1 MTEEKRSTELTV
13 AALEQVMVTGDLS
26 KLSPAD
32 RLKYY
37 ESVCRSLGLNP
48 LTGPFQYITLSGRL
62 TLYAKRDATDQLR
75 KINKVSITKLVREKL
90 DDVYVVTASATT
102 ADGRSDESIGAV
114 SLKGLA
120 GEALA
125 NALMKAETK
134 AKRRVTLSIVGLG
147 MLDETEIETIPDAQ
161 QANVNTTTGEMSQP
175 ARLPQPKTVP
185 HEPEPTQPD
194 NGKSK
199 SGLAKAMED
208 RYRELVD
215 KADLLD
221 IPAKGFNPKWTQD
234 EFLEAGKELRKAVR
248 EVEEKQ
254 AALGKPAEAKQA
266 EEAPF

>member
-26 KLSPAD
+26 KLTPAD

-75 KINKVSITKLVREKL
+75 KINAVSITKLVREKL

-125 NALMKAETK
+125 NAYMKAETK

-147 MLDETEIETIPDAQ
+147 WLDETEVETIPDAQ
-161 QANVNTTTGEMSQP
+161 MTKVNGTTGEIIEP
-175 ARLPQPKTVP
+175 AKLPQPKTTA
-185 HEPEPTQPD
+185 HEPEPANT
-194 NGKSK
+194 NGKPSRRD
-199 SGLAKAMED
+199 SMVG
-208 RYRELVD
+208 RYRGLCD
-215 KADLLD
+215 RADGLNV
-221 IPAKGFNPKWTQD
+221 PAEMYDPKWTD
-234 EFLEAGKELRKAVR
+234 AVL
-248 EVEEKQ
+248 EEKGVI
-254 AALGKPAEAKQA
+254 LAKLVHAA
-266 EEAPF
+266 EEKEFAKTAAG